1 MGPQRGKGI
10 KKKPIIGTVILC
22 LIVLLAWAG
31 NRYVNKPPAEVPNQ
45 SPVTVQPPPANHSPP
60 TNPEVAV
67 PPQKPGV
74 EQQSIGSQ
82 RHSPNKP
89 IIVDNHSGDLSEHT
103 MSIKR
108 EEKKGFQ
115 LMPGVNVKSG
125 VVNVQLD
132 ESNDRSIEIE
142 KDPDH
147 STSEYQVIMK
157 KKF

>member
-1 MGPQRGKGI
+1 MQPKQEKRI
-10 KKKPIIGTVILC
+10 KTKPVIGTLVLC

-31 NRYVNKPPAEVPNQ
+31 NRYWNKPPAELPNQ
-45 SPVTVQPPPANHSPP
+45 SPFTVQPPPANAVPQ
-60 TNPEVAV
+60 NKPEAAV
-67 PPQKPGV
+67 PPQRPTI

-82 RHSPNKP
+82 RHSPDKP
-89 IIVDNHSGDLSEHT
+89 MIVDNHTGDLSSHT

-115 LMPGVNVKSG
+115 VMPGVNVKSG

-132 ESNDRSIEIE
+132 ENNDRTIEIE
-142 KDPDH
+142 KDPDN
-147 STSEYQVIMK
+147 STSDYQIMMK